1 MDALSQIEGVFLLWI
16 QEHLRQEWMT
26 PFWKLITSLGDS
38 GWFWIVLALALVCFR
53 RWRRTGVT
61 VLLAVAIGA
70 LITNVA
76 LKPLVAR
83 IRPYDVIEG
92 LSLLVERQID
102 LSFPSG
108 HTCAAF
114 AAGTVCF
121 VQLRR
126 PWGACLLA
134 LAVLIAVSRL
144 YVGVHYPTDVLGGMA
159 VGLFGAWAALRLVAW
174 KLD

>member
-1 MDALSQIEGVFLLWI
+1 MDALSQMEGVFLLWI

-38 GWFWIVLALALVCFR
+38 GWFWIALALALLCFR
-53 RWRRTGVT
+53 RWRRTGAT
-61 VLLAVAIGA
+61 VLLALVIGA
-70 LITNVA
+70 LITNIA

-92 LSLLVERQID
+92 LSLLVKRQAD

-114 AAGTVCF
+114 AAGAVCF
-121 VQLRR
+121 VRLRR
-126 PWGACLLA
+126 PWGVCLLV

-144 YVGVHYPTDVLGGMA
+144 YVGVHYPTDVLGGIV